1 MAINTLYGDDVL
13 LLGDPVIWGT
23 CMLGDDL
30 GSVVSCRLKRTGNLQ
45 DISDQNG
52 VLKAMLMLNPRY
64 ELELE
69 TVFDAGVPV
78 PGLFDLIDFPY
89 LQLSGR
95 ITEADI
101 AWERGTERA
110 LSIRASQWDSLI
122 NAALTGTGLSSLT
135 LRGDPDGFSFL
146 LNTGAEFLLNT
157 NAPLKLAHVPT

>member
-1 MAINTLYGDDVL
+1 MAIDTLYGDDVL

-30 GSVVSCRLKRTGNLQ
+30 GSVVSCRLKRTANLQ
-45 DISDQNG
+45 DISDQHG
-52 VLKAMLMLNPRY
+52 ELLAMLMLQARF

-69 TVFDAGVPV
+69 TVFDAGVAV
-78 PGLFDLIDFPY
+78 PGLFDTIEFPY
-89 LQLSGR
+89 LKISGR

-122 NAALTGTGLSSLT
+122 NASLNGSGLGSIE
-135 LRGDPDGFSFL
+135 LRGDPGGFSLL
-146 LNTGAEFLLNT
+146 LNTGAEFLLNSNT
-157 NAPLKLAHVPT
+157 PLKLAHVPT